1 MIVSVRVGGAERRAT
16 VAFTAGTS
24 IPVQATGPE
33 VGGRNGRKPT
43 LEAYLGTPGP
53 GVLSVRT
60 LVVQK
65 VSCEYS
71 AWCVCECNSVNGH
84 LNGNNNT

>member
-33 VGGRNGRKPT
+33 VGGRNGRRHT
-43 LEAYLGTPGP
+43 LEAYLGPQD
-53 GVLSVRT
+53 L
-60 LVVQK
+60 
-65 VSCEYS
+65 VSCQYVHW
-71 AWCVCECNSVNGH
+71 WCKR
-84 LNGNNNT
+84 